1 MHSGNIE
8 DYSFTH
14 GLQKNV
20 VNGKWFPL
28 HPHTL
33 GRALTHD
40 EMDYNLLYSQQTMA
54 GFRIFGQNED
64 LTLHDNEL
72 SKSLIFWKISLDD
85 IDYLRYNDKNYHVG
99 QYIWITPLFDCNDF
113 VITLSST
120 TKTSLAYPRY
130 VSLTSINN
138 SVNEGGQIVFKLST
152 KHIPHGTTLGYT
164 ITGTASFSS
173 DYQKLGGGLL
183 EINSSSEGARGSV
196 TITGDLTLITLNT
209 TADNLTENNEFLLL
223 TLDPTDSISTVAGL
237 THSVGINDT
246 SVVPVPT
253 PTLVPVA
260 TATPMPTATVVPVPT
275 ATSIPTATPVSTAEP
290 TATPVSTAIPT
301 ATPVSTAEP
310 TATPVSTAIP
320 TATPVSTAEPTA
332 TPVST
337 AEPTATPVPD
347 PTSTT
352 IPDPTS
358 TPVPDPTATELPGS
372 YISLQSA
379 ASINEGG
386 VFSFGLKTEDI
397 PLNIGSIG
405 STTTIGYTITGSANG
420 NDYTIATTAGTQ
432 PLEIITNTPG
442 YTPIQFTIIEDQIT
456 EGTET
461 ITITLDDYDNFG
473 RQTGMLTSTT
483 SINDTSIANL
493 MPTALPD
500 PTATPVPTPQPTS
513 GSGSGSGTGPTATP
527 VPTAEPTPQPTTD
540 SGGGA
545 GPTPTP
551 LDSGSGSGPT
561 ATPVPTAQPTPQ
573 PTTDSGG
580 GAGPTPTPLDSGSG
594 SGSGTEPTATPV
606 PTVQP
611 VPQPTSG
618 SGSGSEGGA
627 GTIG

>member
-152 KHIPHGTTLGYT
+152 KHIPHGTTIGYT

-183 EINSSSEGARGSV
+183 EINSSSEGARGYV

-246 SVVPVPT
+246 SVVPGPT

-275 ATSIPTATPVSTAEP
+275 ATPMPTATVVPVPTATSIPTATSVPPTATTIPDPTATSVPPTATTIPDP
-290 TATPVSTAIPT
+290 TATPVPDPTSTTIPD
-301 ATPVSTAEP
+301 P
-310 TATPVSTAIP
+310 TS
-320 TATPVSTAEPTA
+320 
-332 TPVST
+332 
-337 AEPTATPVPD
+337 TPVPD

-420 NDYTIATTAGTQ
+420 NDYTIAATATGYQPLANSVGQ
-432 PLEIITNTPG
+432 PLEIIANTPG

-473 RQTGMLTSTT
+473 RETGMLTSTT
-483 SINDTSIANL
+483 SINDTSIANP

-500 PTATPVPTPQPTS
+500 PTPTPVPNAE
-513 GSGSGSGTGPTATP
+513 PTATP
-527 VPTAEPTPQPTTD
+527 VPTAEPTPQPT
-540 SGGGA
+540 
-545 GPTPTP
+545 
-551 LDSGSGSGPT
+551 SGSGSGSGGGTGPTATPVPYAEPTATPVPTLQPTSGSGSGGGTGPT
-561 ATPVPTAQPTPQ
+561 ATPVPTETP
-573 PTTDSGG
+573 GG
-580 GAGPTPTPLDSGSG
+580 GLGSG
-594 SGSGTEPTATPV
+594 ILNPTATPV
-606 PTVQP
+606 PTLQP
-611 VPQPTSG
+611 SSG
-618 SGSGSEGGA
+618 SGSGAGA
-627 GTIG
+627 GTIS